1 MMRKVSIVHVRNHGG
16 DTRARVVEAVREA
29 MEKAEWRNAIHQG
42 SDVSLKPNLC
52 FDYLMPGVQ
61 TSPWV
66 LEGVVETIR
75 GYVGRIYVVEADTYT
90 TWVERGVRATRILDV
105 CRRYDLEWIN
115 MSKGRFVTVPLAD
128 HLVLGNQVEVPEI
141 LTRTQLITVPV
152 LKTHC
157 LAGITGAIKN
167 QWGCLRRQRL
177 DYHAVINRALADLNA
192 ILKPQFCV
200 MDGTVCLEG
209 RGPKQGRPRVADLVM
224 ASADNVA
231 LDAVAARVIGLHP
244 DCIEH
249 IQLCAQRGSGVANLQ
264 QIEII
269 GEWTN
274 LHFEPAKKNLVAL
287 LDIFFR
293 RPFFEQLLFHTPL
306 FVLVR
311 VAAISNYVIWMGL
324 EGRKHRDH
332 ILHQSRYGA
341 QWLAEADSE
350 DDSVPAPQTIDQ
362 P

>member
-1 MMRKVSIVHVRNHGG
+1 MKKVSIVHVASQGG
-16 DTRARVVEAVREA
+16 NTRDLVVEAVREA

-42 SDVSLKPNLC
+42 ADVALKPNLC
-52 FDYLMPGVQ
+52 FDYLMPGMQ

-66 LEGVVETIR
+66 LEGVVEAIR
-75 GYVGRIYVVEADTYT
+75 DYVGRIYVVEADTYT
-90 TWVERGVRATRILDV
+90 TWVERAVRVTGISDV
-105 CRRYDLEWIN
+105 CRRYGLEWIN
-115 MSKGRFVTVPLAD
+115 MSKGRFVAVPLAD
-128 HLVLGNQVEVPEI
+128 SLVLGHQADIPEI

-157 LAGITGAIKN
+157 LSSITGAIKN
-167 QWGCLRRQRL
+167 QWGCLKRLRL
-177 DYHAVINRALADLNA
+177 DYHPVINEALADVNA

-231 LDAVAARVIGLHP
+231 LDAVAALVIGLDP
-244 DCIEH
+244 ARIEH
-249 IQLCAQRGSGVANLQ
+249 IQLCAQRGSGVADLQ

-269 GEWTN
+269 GQWTN
-274 LHFEPAKKNLVAL
+274 LHFEPAKKNVVAFF
-287 LDIFFR
+287 DIFFR

-306 FVLVR
+306 FALVR

-324 EGRKHRDH
+324 EGRKYRDR
-332 ILHQSRYGA
+332 ILYQSRYGA
-341 QWLAEADSE
+341 QWLAHTDSE
-350 DDSVPAPQTIDQ
+350 SNPLTVSRAIHQS
-362 P
+362 